1 MRTLIVEDDAVSRFL
16 LSDILGPYGTCH
28 VAVDGLEAV
37 EAVATALDEGE
48 PYNLIC
54 LDIKMPKMNGLD
66 ALAEIRAI
74 EADRDILLGD
84 GVRIIMT
91 TCVED
96 AKSIMD
102 AFNKQCEAY
111 IVKPVTEEKLLHQL
125 QQFGLTSS

>member
-16 LSDILGPYGTCH
+16 LSDILGPHGTCH
-28 VAVDGLEAV
+28 VAVDGQEAV
-37 EAVATALDEGE
+37 EAVATALDEGR
-48 PYNLIC
+48 PYDLIC
-54 LDIKMPKMNGLD
+54 LDIKMPNMNGLE

-74 EADRDILLGD
+74 EADRGLLLGD
-84 GVRIIMT
+84 GARIIMT

-111 IVKPVTEEKLLHQL
+111 LIKPITEEKLLLQL
-125 QQFGLTSS
+125 RQFELIPD